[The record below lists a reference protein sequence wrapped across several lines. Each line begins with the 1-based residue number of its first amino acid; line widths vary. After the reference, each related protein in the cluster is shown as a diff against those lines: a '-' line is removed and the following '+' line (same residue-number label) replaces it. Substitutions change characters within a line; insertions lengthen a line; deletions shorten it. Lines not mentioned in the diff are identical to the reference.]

1 MATGA
6 AAALAGLVFAVTPGV
21 AADRDSARITNPPSI
36 SGSAVSGQT
45 LTAVGATWETNR
57 QPEVTF
63 RWVRCSDGDSW
74 SDCSLIEGVEGTSY
88 VLTDADVGQHILSW
102 LQVRSGKATANAVS
116 EPTAAV
122 AAKPQ
127 PSPSP
132 SPSPQPSV
140 TPTPPA
146 GTDIVPPDTTTP
158 AAPAGGV
165 AGEQAGA
172 LKWLS
177 PFPLVRIKGW
187 LTASGA
193 RVTMLT
199 VRAPRGSKISVRC
212 TGSGCPRKRYARM
225 TTLVHLTPYQRLLR
239 GNLRLEISVTR
250 KGFVGKRTVITLRK
264 GKAPARRDLCLYP
277 GVSRAK
283 SCKAA

>member
-1 MATGA
+1 M
-6 AAALAGLVFAVTPGV
+6 ALAGLAFAATPGF
-21 AADRDSARITNPPSI
+21 ADHRDRDSARITTPPTI
-36 SGSAVSGQT
+36 SGKLVSGEK

-57 QPEVTF
+57 EPVVTF
-63 RWVRCSDGDSW
+63 RWVRCKDTESW
-74 SDCSLIEGVEGTSY
+74 SDCSLIDGAQGTTY
-88 VLTDADVGQHILSW
+88 TLADADVGQHIVSW
-102 LQVRSGKATANAVS
+102 LVVRSGQASASDFS

-122 AAKPQ
+122 AAKPAPVPKPQ
-127 PSPSP
+127 PKPQP
-132 SPSPQPSV
+132 QPQPQPS
-140 TPTPPA
+140 TPPA
-146 GTDIVPPDTTTP
+146 AADIVPPDTTTP

-165 AGEQAGA
+165 AGEQADA

-212 TGSGCPRKRYARM
+212 KGSDCPRKRYARA
-225 TTLVHLTPYQRLLR
+225 TRLVHLKPYQRLLR
-239 GNLRLEISVTR
+239 GTLRLEISVTR
-250 KGFVGKRTVITLRK
+250 KGFVGKRTIITLRK

-277 GVSRAK
+277 GVRGAK
-283 SCKAA
+283 SCTAA